1 MKWILTMII
10 DMILFIIIVVSVV
23 GMVIWDMNKDE

>member
-1 MKWILTMII
+1 MTI

>member
-1 MKWILTMII
+1 MKWILTMDI